1 MALQA
6 VLLAYL
12 AFLPILCPYRS
23 ARPVSAFSI
32 HVASAQSPAS
42 PFSLTILTDL
52 TAGMTR
58 AEHLDCSGQWYKL
71 VDIDRIASGMH
82 IGDAV

>member
-6 VLLAYL
+6 VLLAYG
-12 AFLPILCPYRS
+12 FTHTV
-23 ARPVSAFSI
+23 PVSICSPTLRI
-32 HVASAQSPAS
+32 LDSSCVSTKSPAS
-42 PFSLTILTDL
+42 PFSLPILTDL